1 MGNLLGVCR
10 ASGLAQAAFASPL
23 ALGAP
28 AGGPSALALAGART
42 HSPGMPSLRH
52 EYPLLIIE
60 RHLDTFGHV
69 NNATYLEI
77 FEQAR
82 WQWIT
87 DGGFGIER
95 MRELDQGPTV
105 LECVVHFRRELL
117 NRSRVTVT
125 SEVLS
130 YVGKIGRIQQAIRLE
145 SGDVACD
152 ADFVVGL
159 FDTKRRKLIDPT
171 PEWLASV
178 GLRVED
184 WQAKGTPSA

>member
-1 MGNLLGVCR
+1 
-10 ASGLAQAAFASPL
+10 
-23 ALGAP
+23 
-28 AGGPSALALAGART
+28 
-42 HSPGMPSLRH
+42 MPSLRH

-87 DGGFGIER
+87 EGGFGLDR
-95 MRELDQGPTV
+95 VRELGQGPTV
-105 LECVVHFRRELL
+105 LECEVRFRRELR
-117 NRSRVTVT
+117 NRARVTVT
-125 SEVLS
+125 SQVES
-130 YVGKIGRIQQAIRLE
+130 YVGKIGRVHQEIRLE

-159 FDTKRRKLIDPT
+159 FDTKQRKLIDPT

-184 WQAKGTPSA
+184 WQRRGQPRG